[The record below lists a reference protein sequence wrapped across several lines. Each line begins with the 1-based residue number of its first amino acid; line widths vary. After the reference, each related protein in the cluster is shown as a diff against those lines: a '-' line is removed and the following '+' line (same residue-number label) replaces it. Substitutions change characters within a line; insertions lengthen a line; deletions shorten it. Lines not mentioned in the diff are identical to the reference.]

1 MAKTRV
7 LSRKKIFR
15 RLLAPPPLRNA
26 ADMLRAKNADGP
38 GLSGGEKILAKFATF
53 PYKISQK
60 PSFFRVFRDFRG
72 FDAPHGQGG
81 WVPAPHLIPID
92 SPAPWAG
99 VAMTPAPQ
107 KPPAIVKNRA
117 DSRKIAIFTRQN
129 AYLFVPLAPLRV
141 LPPRDLDR
149 LKGRPIARLLMYD
162 AIV

>member
-1 MAKTRV
+1 
-7 LSRKKIFR
+7 
-15 RLLAPPPLRNA
+15 
-26 ADMLRAKNADGP
+26 MLRTKNADGR

-53 PYKISQK
+53 PYKISKK
-60 PSFFRVFRDFRG
+60 PSFCRVFRDFRG
-72 FDAPHGQGG
+72 FDAPHGQGCKG
-81 WVPAPHLIPID
+81 QAPNLMPID
-92 SPAPWAG
+92 SPTPWAG

-107 KPPAIVKNRA
+107 KPPAIVENRA

>member
-7 LSRKKIFR
+7 LSRKKNFR

-26 ADMLRAKNADGP
+26 ADMLRTKNADGR

-53 PYKISQK
+53 PYKTSEK

-81 WVPAPHLIPID
+81 WVLAPNLIPID
-92 SPAPWAG
+92 SPTPWAG

-107 KPPAIVKNRA
+107 KPPAMVEN
-117 DSRKIAIFTRQN
+117 
-129 AYLFVPLAPLRV
+129 
-141 LPPRDLDR
+141 
-149 LKGRPIARLLMYD
+149 
-162 AIV
+162 